1 MQSPIP
7 QLQVTT
13 RRPEPSPLHSTLLVQ
28 YREVVW
34 AFCVS
39 SQGSRATHLTAPS
52 DTFSLADRRTAQTR
66 RCCVPY
72 LTAGVAANVPDEL
85 GRGVHRPFISA
96 FTCTSLFPKVEVV
109 QCITAQVEWSVEV
122 LGLFVSSPHATRKC
136 RLLPEA
142 QERGLTFVIRMHRLQ
157 PISICKT
164 HGARGRGAIVRRRRR
179 AATAALSADLD
190 MVRRVGSS
198 SGGGVWTW
206 VWKLYVSFA
215 TAPLLP
221 LRYIC
226 NRPAAPR
233 GQIVTT
239 AQVTRQTRYSN
250 TLVC

>member
-1 MQSPIP
+1 MA
-7 QLQVTT
+7 L
-13 RRPEPSPLHSTLLVQ
+13 
-28 YREVVW
+28 
-34 AFCVS
+34 S
-39 SQGSRATHLTAPS
+39 SMG
-52 DTFSLADRRTAQTR
+52 
-66 RCCVPY
+66 
-72 LTAGVAANVPDEL
+72 
-85 GRGVHRPFISA
+85 
-96 FTCTSLFPKVEVV
+96 FTCTSLFPKVV
-109 QCITAQVEWSVEV
+109 QWSVEV
-122 LGLFVSSPHATRKC
+122 LGAWSFVSSPHATRKC

-157 PISICKT
+157 PIISICKT

-179 AATAALSADLD
+179 AATAALSADMD

-198 SGGGVWTW
+198 GGGGVWTW

-215 TAPLLP
+215 AAPLLP

-226 NRPAAPR
+226 HRAAATR